1 MIFESEK
8 RIYDKSAGKYLS
20 AEWVLDT
27 DEQTVIHTDENG
39 NVNKRK
45 FIKDCTRY
53 HLNYRVDNN
62 PDSLQKLVNE
72 GMIISYLE
80 ELEIKVTDA
89 VNKQAEI
96 WMNES
101 EGYQIALNKGDLYEV
116 NKIGNMFMEKAKEV
130 VYKSVI
136 YKKIVSPQK

>member
-27 DEQTVIHTDENG
+27 DKQTVIHTDESG

-72 GMIISYLE
+72 GKIISYLE

-89 VNKQAEI
+89 VNEQVEI
-96 WMNES
+96 WMSES
-101 EGYQIALNKGDLYEV
+101 KEYQIAVEKSDLYEQEA
-116 NKIGNMFMEKAKEV
+116 IGNLVRMQAQHEIYHIM
-130 VYKSVI
+130 VYI
-136 YKKIVSPQK
+136 

>member
-8 RIYDKSAGKYLS
+8 RIYDKSVGKYLS

-27 DEQTVIHTDENG
+27 DKQTVIHTYESG

-62 PDSLQKLVNE
+62 PGSLQKLVNE
-72 GMIISYLE
+72 GKIISYLE

-89 VNKQAEI
+89 VNEQVEI
-96 WMNES
+96 WKNES
-101 EGYQIALNKGDLYEV
+101 EEFRIAHEIGNIYDEGRL
-116 NKIGNMFMEKAKEV
+116 GNMFQAMARDI
-130 VYKSVI
+130 I
-136 YKKIVSPQK
+136 YKAMIYV